1 MNAACFQENE
11 AMTPEARAPRGLEL
25 SGRRVLVVGLA
36 RSGLA
41 AAEFLLKQGARVV
54 ATDRLPEEKLDP
66 RIKALVGL
74 GAVLELGGHRGKNF
88 LEADLIVV
96 SPGVPATLPLI
107 EKAVAAGVPV
117 VGEMELASWFV
128 EVPMVAVT
136 GTNGKTTTTRLIGEL
151 LRAGEKRVFVGG
163 NIGNPL
169 VGLLLGGERV
179 DAAVVEVS
187 SFQLETVRTFHPQVA
202 VHLNLTPDHLDRHGD
217 LAAYAAL
224 KARLFACQE
233 PTDTAVL
240 NADDPAVAGMKTK
253 ARRLMFSR
261 QGPVENGAF
270 IDRDRIRVLADG
282 RELAALGLKRLSLPG
297 RHNQENMMAG
307 LLSVVGLGLPL
318 SGAVLEAAARFQGLP
333 HRLEFV
339 GRVGGVRFFDDSKA
353 TNVGAV
359 VQALEAFEEPIV
371 LIAGGQDKGA
381 DFESLRP
388 VTAGRVKK
396 LILIGQAREKMSRA
410 LGDVVETVQAA
421 DMAEAVS
428 LARQAARPGE
438 VVLLA
443 PACASFDMF
452 DDYAHRGRV
461 FTDLVL
467 GRTV

>member
-1 MNAACFQENE
+1 MNAACLKEDE
-11 AMTPEARAPRGLEL
+11 AMGPEARAPRGLEL
-25 SGRRVLVVGLA
+25 SGRRVLVVGMA

-41 AAEFLLKQGARVV
+41 AVEFLLGQGARVV

-66 RIKALVGL
+66 RIRTLAGQ
-74 GAVLELGGHRGKNF
+74 GATLALGGHQEKHF

-96 SPGVPATLPLI
+96 SPGVPAGMAFI

-117 VGEMELASWFV
+117 VGELELASWFV

-151 LRAGEKRVFVGG
+151 LRAGEKRGFVGG

-217 LAAYAAL
+217 LAAYGAI

-233 PTDTAVL
+233 PADTAVL
-240 NADDPAVAGMKTK
+240 NADDPAVAGLQTR

-261 QGPVENGAF
+261 LGPVENGAF
-270 IDRDRIRVLADG
+270 IDRDRIRVLAGG
-282 RELAALGLKRLSLPG
+282 RDLAELELRRLSLPG
-297 RHNQENMMAG
+297 RHNQENVMAG
-307 LLSVVGLGLPL
+307 LLAVLGLGLPL
-318 SGAVLEAAARFQGLP
+318 NEAVLEAAARFQGLP

-339 GRVGGVRFFDDSKA
+339 GLYEGVRYFDDSKA

-359 VQALEAFEEPIV
+359 IQALEAFEEKVV
-371 LIAGGQDKGA
+371 LIAGGLDKGVE
-381 DFESLRP
+381 FESLRP
-388 VTAGRVKK
+388 AMAGRVKN
-396 LILIGQAREKMSRA
+396 LILIGQAREKMARA
-410 LGDVVETVQAA
+410 LGDLVETVMAA

-428 LARQAARPGE
+428 LARRAARPGD

-461 FTDLVL
+461 FADLAQ

>member
-1 MNAACFQENE
+1 MQKDEIIGA
-11 AMTPEARAPRGLEL
+11 EARAPRGLEL
-25 SGRRVLVVGLA
+25 SDRRVLVVGLA

-41 AAEFLLKQGARVV
+41 AVEFLLGQGARVT

-66 RIKALVGL
+66 HL
-74 GAVLELGGHRGKNF
+74 GTLAARGATLAVGGHQERDF

-96 SPGVPATLPLI
+96 SPGVPANMPLL

-151 LRAGEKRVFVGG
+151 LKAAEKRAFVGG

-169 VGLLLGGERV
+169 VGLLLSGKRV
-179 DAAVVEVS
+179 DAAAVEVS
-187 SFQLETVRTFHPQVA
+187 SFQLETARTFHPQVA

-217 LAAYAAL
+217 LAAYGAV
-224 KARLFACQE
+224 KARIFACQE
-233 PTDTAVL
+233 PADTAVL
-240 NADDPAVAGMKTK
+240 NADDPAVAGLETRG
-253 ARRLMFSR
+253 RRLMFSR
-261 QGPVENGAF
+261 LGPVENGAF
-270 IDRDRIRVLADG
+270 IDRDRIRVRVGG
-282 RELAALGLKRLSLPG
+282 RELAELELSRLLLAG
-297 RHNQENMMAG
+297 RHNQENVMAA
-307 LLSVVGLGLPL
+307 LLAVLGLSLPL
-318 SGAVLEAAARFQGLP
+318 GEAVLEAAARFKGLP

-339 GRVGGVRFFDDSKA
+339 GRFGGVRYFDDSKA

-359 VQALEAFEEPIV
+359 IQALEAFENKVV
-371 LIAGGQDKGA
+371 LIAGGLDKGV

-388 VTAGRVKK
+388 AVAGRVKK
-396 LILIGQAREKMSRA
+396 LILIGQAREKMART
-410 LGDVVETVQAA
+410 LGDLTETVMAA

-428 LARQAARPGE
+428 LARQASRPGD

-461 FTDLVL
+461 FTDLVQ
-467 GRTV
+467 GRTG